1 MPKINFIMM
10 PKQIYTI
17 FLICFLLGVSMFS
30 YSQSVNDTTKRDSTI
45 SIDESLINEAH
56 NAYENMAYKKAI
68 DLYEQLV
75 ENSYLNA
82 NIYQKLAD
90 SYFKVRN
97 TRKAEEF
104 YKILVT
110 STIHRK
116 EDVYDLVKVLKYNGK
131 YEEAEKWLERYVK
144 GKSDSTSLK
153 DQNNLSERAT
163 EIKSFPRY
171 KIDTLPFNTKYSEF
185 GPVVHNDYLYFTS
198 QRRRDEIIEYEY
210 VWDETNF
217 LDVYRVKMDDSLSHP
232 EYASNRINS
241 KFHDGPVCFSNDGSE
256 LYFSSNNKNL
266 AFFPTRGEEGITHLK
281 IFYST
286 ISGGN
291 ISKPTELSFNSDN
304 YSCAHPSV
312 SSDAE
317 TLYYTSDKSGGY
329 GGTDIYYSVREG
341 SGWSEP
347 KNAGGKINTKGDE
360 MFPYIHESGALY
372 FASSGHLGLGGLDV
386 FKAVKKEGE
395 YKVENMGYPLNT
407 RFDDFSIF
415 IIEDDPIN
423 GYFASNRKEGE
434 GSDDIYKFIMTR
446 EERGD
451 LVIQGKIFN
460 KETQERIEKPSVT
473 LEDSEGNSRRLM
485 FFKEG
490 VDYSFSVDPKNSY
503 TLKVDKEGYHPK
515 KKVFKKSELIDKTD
529 VYEYDIDLKKKPVW
543 GIQGKVYKE
552 EGEETL
558 GKVNIIVKNRLS
570 SRETTYQ
577 TDKNG
582 EFRIKLEKNT
592 DYYLTFDKE
601 GYKSIHEEYYTRGRK
616 QGWVDLNKIMDLTL
630 AEVEDDKGIYLTGK
644 IKDKSSGEGVKAKVQ
659 FIDNEKN
666 KVTATY
672 LSDNQ
677 GNYTINIP
685 EIKKYGVEITAKDYL
700 YFAEQVDFSNW
711 NVENDSIYKDF
722 LLEPIEVGKKVVIE
736 NIFFETGK
744 SKLKP
749 ESYEALDKVLK
760 LLRNNKDLRLEI
772 AGHTDNVGSY
782 SANKKLSTNRAKS
795 VVDYL
800 VGHGINASRLEHKGY
815 SFTEPIATNDT
826 PEGRQKNRRV
836 EFEILEK

>member
-1 MPKINFIMM
+1 M

-17 FLICFLLGVSMFS
+17 FLAFLFLGFFIDSNG
-30 YSQSVNDTTKRDSTI
+30 QSNTDTTRKDTTI
-45 SIDESLINEAH
+45 SIDESLIQDAQK
-56 NAYENMAYKKAI
+56 AYENMAYKKAI
-68 DLYEQLV
+68 DLYEQLI
-75 ENSYLNA
+75 EKSYLNA

-90 SYFKVRN
+90 SYYKTKN

-144 GKSDSTSLK
+144 GKNDTSSQK
-153 DQNNLSERAT
+153 DQYNLSEKAT

-171 KIDTLPFNTKYSEF
+171 KIDTLPFNTEYSEF
-185 GPVVHNDYLYFTS
+185 GPAIHGDYLYFTS
-198 QRRRDEIIEYEY
+198 QRRREEIIEYEY

-217 LDVYRVKMDDSLSHP
+217 LDVYKILMEDTASNP
-232 EYASNRINS
+232 EYASKRINS
-241 KFHDGPVCFSNDGSE
+241 KFHDGPVCFSDDGTD

-281 IFYST
+281 IFHST
-286 ISGGN
+286 ISGSK
-291 ISKPTELSFNSDN
+291 ISKPEELSFNSAN
-304 YSCAHPSV
+304 YSCAHPSL
-312 SSDAE
+312 SADSD

-341 SGWSEP
+341 SGWSKP
-347 KNAGGKINTKGDE
+347 INAGKKINTQGDE

-372 FASSGHLGLGGLDV
+372 FSSEGHLGLGGLDIY
-386 FKAVKKEGE
+386 KASLEQGE

-407 RFDDFSIF
+407 RFDDFSIV
-415 IIEDDPIN
+415 IVEDDPKS
-423 GYFASNRKEGE
+423 GYFASNRKRGQ
-434 GSDDIYKFIMTR
+434 GSDDIYKFVMTR

-451 LVIQGKIFN
+451 LVIQGKIFD

-490 VDYSFSVDPKNSY
+490 VDYSFSVDPKNEY
-503 TLKVDKEGYHPK
+503 TLKVDKEGYYPTEH
-515 KKVFKKSELIDKTD
+515 VFKRSELIDKHD
-529 VYEYDIDLKKKPVW
+529 VYEYDINLKKKPVW
-543 GIQGKVYKE
+543 GIHGKVYGE
-552 EGEETL
+552 EGKETL
-558 GKVNIIVKNRLS
+558 SNVNIVIENRLS
-570 SRETTYQ
+570 SKETTYQ
-577 TDKNG
+577 TDENG

-592 DYYLTFDKE
+592 DYYVTFKKE
-601 GYKSIHEEYYTRGRK
+601 GYNSIHEEFYTRGRK
-616 QGWVDLNKIMDLTL
+616 KGWVDLNKIMDLTL
-630 AEVEDDKGIYLTGK
+630 SEVEDDKGTYLTGQ
-644 IKDKSSGEGVKAKVQ
+644 ILDKSSGEGVKAKAQ
-659 FIDNEKN
+659 FIDNDKN
-666 KVTATY
+666 KVVATY
-672 LSDNQ
+672 LTNENGS
-677 GNYTINIP
+677 YTINLP

-700 YFAEQVDFSNW
+700 YFAEQFDFSNL
-711 NVENDSIYKDF
+711 NVRNDSIHKDF
-722 LLEPIEVGKKVVIE
+722 SLEPIEVGKKVVIE

-749 ESYEALDKVLK
+749 ESYKALDQVLN

-782 SANKKLSTNRAKS
+782 STNKKLSTNRAKS

-800 VGHGINASRLEHKGY
+800 VGHGIDASRLEHKGY

-826 PEGRQKNRRV
+826 PKGRQKNRRV